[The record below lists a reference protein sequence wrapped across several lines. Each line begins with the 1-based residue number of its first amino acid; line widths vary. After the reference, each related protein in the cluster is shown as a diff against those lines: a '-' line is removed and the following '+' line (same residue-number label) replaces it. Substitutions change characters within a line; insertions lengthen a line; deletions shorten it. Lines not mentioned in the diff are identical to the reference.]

1 MALFSKKSKITI
13 HAFTRLLAQC
23 IIKANPINY
32 QIIEESESLS
42 GKEKEKIVSEL
53 LYFRLVL
60 LYFMLVF
67 EGKFGG
73 KHYDDSELIDIIH
86 LGVCLAFEDDGIDKE
101 DAQQRTEIFM
111 QRLLHY
117 TTSTIGTSE
126 DSVEIKEDEI
136 YCELVQHFRDDIL
149 GVEKDKLVKM
159 LEDEEFMLKHHEVF
173 HYTKQL
179 YDHDDNMFKQNFKEY
194 KFVN

>member
-1 MALFSKKSKITI
+1 MASSKKIKIPI

-23 IIKANPINY
+23 IMKANPINC

-42 GKEKEKIVSEL
+42 DKEKKKIVSEL

-67 EGKFGG
+67 EGTFGG
-73 KHYDDSELIDIIH
+73 KFYDDSELIDIIQ
-86 LGVCLAFEDDGIDKE
+86 LGVCLAFEDNGIDKE
-101 DAQQRTEIFM
+101 NAQQRTEIFM

-126 DSVEIKEDEI
+126 DSVEIKEDVI
-136 YCELVQHFRDDIL
+136 HSELVQCFRDDIL
-149 GVEKDKLVKM
+149 GVEKDKPGEM
-159 LEDEEFMLKHHEVF
+159 LNDEEFMLKHHEVF
-173 HYTKQL
+173 HYAKQL
-179 YDHDDNMFKQNFKEY
+179 YDLDDNMFKQNFKEY
-194 KFVN
+194 EFVV